1 MPVTHGVTGSSPV
14 RTAKSLSVM
23 LRGLFVYIQQVKK
36 NPLKYRFLHL
46 QSILTKND
54 NLLDICGQT
63 RTETDKMRY
72 QFALPD
78 PQMRYQFKVLY
89 KLKAKCIREIAVIQ
103 NGSSNKLLP

>member
-1 MPVTHGVTGSSPV
+1 
-14 RTAKSLSVM
+14 M
-23 LRGLFVYIQQVKK
+23 LRGFFVCIQQVKK

-46 QSILTKND
+46 QSIITKNNSLLD
-54 NLLDICGQT
+54 NSLLDICGQT

-103 NGSSNKLLP
+103 NGSSLLPPP

>member
-14 RTAKSLSVM
+14 RTAESLSVM
-23 LRGLFVYIQQVKK
+23 LRGFFVHIQQIKT
-36 NPLKYRFLHL
+36 NPLKYSIL
-46 QSILTKND
+46 QSIITKN
-54 NLLDICGQT
+54 NSLLDICGQT

-103 NGSSNKLLP
+103 NGSSLLPPP